1 MILFQKMAY
10 QYFEI
15 KRFGGKMK
23 KENMLKV
30 YIHDSIKISPF
41 YSKKKNSLFTY
52 KKIFCEYGFMQ
63 VFIFLI

>member
-41 YSKKKNSLFTY
+41 YSKKKIVCLLIKKSFVSMVLCKFLF
-52 KKIFCEYGFMQ
+52 F
-63 VFIFLI
+63 

>member
-41 YSKKKNSLFTY
+41 YSKKK
-52 KKIFCEYGFMQ
+52 K
-63 VFIFLI
+63 